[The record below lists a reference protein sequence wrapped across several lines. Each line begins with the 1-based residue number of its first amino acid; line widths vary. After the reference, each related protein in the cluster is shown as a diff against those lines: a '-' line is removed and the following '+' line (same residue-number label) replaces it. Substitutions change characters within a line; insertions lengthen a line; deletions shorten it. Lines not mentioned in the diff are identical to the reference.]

1 MIILNCYDTIISQV
15 AWSKFYL
22 ETSRSS
28 CRWSCVVVMEAEEE
42 A

>member
-1 MIILNCYDTIISQV
+1 MIILNYDTVISQV

-28 CRWSCVVVMEAEEE
+28 CRWSRVVVMEAEEE